1 MFRSISLFVLLMFL
15 SFGSFGQKG
24 QIEIIKDPRLDF
36 LVKKQGMVVPPAT
49 SPQITGYRLQLFFD
63 SDRKKVEESRGKFI
77 ATYPKIDTYMTYSAP
92 NYILKVGDFRHQHE
106 VEKIKNQLISSFPT
120 CFVVRERV
128 NLPRID

>member
-1 MFRSISLFVLLMFL
+1 MFSLY
-15 SFGSFGQKG
+15 GQKG

-36 LVKKQGMVVPPAT
+36 LVKKQGMAVPPAIST
-49 SPQITGYRLQLFFD
+49 QITGYRLQLFFD

-77 ATYPKIDTYMTYSAP
+77 AGYPKIDTYMIYNAP
-92 NYILKVGDFRHQHE
+92 NYILKVGDFRYQHE

-120 CFVVRERV
+120 CFVIREKV